1 MLKDG
6 DGKEN
11 DRLKR
16 SILEYGQKFLFFG
29 EEREFYSA
37 SDIESG
43 FQINKYMEPFGYANA
58 TTEGYV
64 NANGDWPT
72 ARVNFPI
79 IRFAEMMPFRAEA
92 YLMKNQPDKAWKDLN
107 RIHVRACGLSLPSP
121 ATMEQLYHERRCEL
135 AFEFT
140 DHLFDL
146 KRWHHSSNAEIKALA

>member
-1 MLKDG
+1 
-6 DGKEN
+6 
-11 DRLKR
+11 
-16 SILEYGQKFLFFG
+16 
-29 EEREFYSA
+29 
-37 SDIESG
+37 
-43 FQINKYMEPFGYANA
+43 MEPFGYANA

-79 IRFAEMMPFRAEA
+79 IRFAEMMLFRAEA

-146 KRWHHSSNAEIKALA
+146 KRWHHSSNAENQGIGGERVKCSSSRSSLQKPWYGRYKWRWKTRCY